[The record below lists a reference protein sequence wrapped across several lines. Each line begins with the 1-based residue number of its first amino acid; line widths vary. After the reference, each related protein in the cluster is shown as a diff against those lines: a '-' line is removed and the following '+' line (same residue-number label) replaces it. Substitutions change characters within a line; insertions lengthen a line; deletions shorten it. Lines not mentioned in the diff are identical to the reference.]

1 MQSSIFAQDFWLE
14 QIVFVKG
21 EKEKTN
27 QHVS

>member
-1 MQSSIFAQDFWLE
+1 MQSSIFTQNFWLE
-14 QIVFVKG
+14 QIVFVNG